1 VTFTREILLQK
12 LAALSEG
19 AGQANRYVV
28 AFSGGLD
35 STVLLHALAA
45 DSGNREI
52 PIIAVH
58 VDHGLHEDSSDWS
71 AHCSAVAVSLG
82 VEFISKRVFIDD
94 QAGYGP
100 EAAARDARYRV
111 LESLLEHDDWLLSAH
126 HQDDQAETLLL
137 NLVRGSGPAGLAGIA
152 EIRSFAD
159 GSLVRPIL
167 DIPGASLRDY
177 AESKG
182 LAWIDDPSNVDQ
194 QFDRNFL
201 RHEIMPRLESRWPEA
216 GRRLQRS
223 SRLASDAAS
232 LLNEL
237 AAIDAATLG
246 DRPDRLQIDDLN
258 ALPVARQRNVLR
270 YAIRQLGLATPSAA
284 HIQKVIDEVI
294 AAREDAEPVVCWNGV
309 EIRRYRKSLYLLAAD
324 PFKAPADQ
332 GIAVDGQR
340 LQLEQGLGVL
350 RLVSDAAEGL
360 SHDVVKRGLELRYR
374 HGGEKFRPNG
384 QAHTKKLKKLLQEAS
399 VVPWMRDRIPLIYAD
414 GELVAVADLW
424 LAAGAASKPGIA
436 IHWENRPA
444 IH

>member
-1 VTFTREILLQK
+1 MTFTREILLRK
-12 LAALSEG
+12 LAALSGG
-19 AGQANRYVV
+19 AGQPKRYVI

-45 DSGNREI
+45 DAGNREI

-71 AHCSAVAVSLG
+71 VHCSAVAASLG
-82 VEFISKRVFIDD
+82 VEFISKCVLVDD
-94 QAGYGP
+94 KTGHGP

-111 LESLLEHDDWLLSAH
+111 LESLLEDDDWLLSAH

-152 EIRSFAD
+152 AIRSFAA
-159 GSLVRPIL
+159 GWLVRPIL
-167 DIPGASLRDY
+167 DVPRDSLEEY
-177 AESKG
+177 ARSKD
-182 LAWIDDPSNVDQ
+182 LAWIDDPSNDDQ

-216 GRRLQRS
+216 ARRLQRS
-223 SRLASDAAS
+223 SQLASDAAS
-232 LLNEL
+232 LLDEL

-246 DRPDRLQIDDLN
+246 NRRDRLQIDGLN
-258 ALPVARQRNVLR
+258 ALPITRQRNVLR
-270 YAIRQLGLATPSAA
+270 YAIRQLGLATPSAT
-284 HIQKVIDEVI
+284 HVQKVLDEVV
-294 AAREDAEPVVCWNGV
+294 AAREDAEPVVRWNGV

-324 PFKAPADQ
+324 PFKAPTDQ
-332 GIAVDGQR
+332 GFVVDGQH
-340 LQLEQGLGVL
+340 LQLEHGLGIL
-350 RLVSDAAEGL
+350 RLESDAAEGL
-360 SHDVVKRGLELRYR
+360 SQDVVERGLELRYR
-374 HGGEKFRPNG
+374 HGGEKFRPSG

-414 GELVAVADLW
+414 GKLVAVADLW
-424 LAAGAASKPGIA
+424 LAAGAASKPGVA
-436 IHWENRPA
+436 VRWENRPA